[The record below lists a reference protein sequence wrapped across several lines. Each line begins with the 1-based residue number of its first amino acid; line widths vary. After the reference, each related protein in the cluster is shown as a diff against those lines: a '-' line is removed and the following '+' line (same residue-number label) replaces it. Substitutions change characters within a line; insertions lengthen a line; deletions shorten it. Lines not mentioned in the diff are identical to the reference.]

1 MMAQNLL
8 DKALKFD
15 FLTEEEGMFLYEHG
29 TTTELVFTANELR
42 KKHIPHGKVTW
53 LIDRN
58 VNITNLCVS
67 QCRFCNFCR
76 KSSDDDLFVT
86 SFEEYCRKTDELFK
100 LGGNQLLLQGGLHP
114 HLGLDYYC
122 DLFARLK
129 KEYPLLR
136 LHALG
141 PPEIVHL
148 ARMEN
153 LTYFEILT
161 ELVKSGLDSLPGAG
175 AEILDDRVRKL
186 ISPAKCSTDEW
197 LEVMR
202 IAHRMNLI
210 TSATMMIGH
219 LETLK
224 ERIRHLLLIRN
235 LQEEKPDGAIG
246 FIAFI
251 PWTFQ
256 DEGTVLR
263 EKYGVKNT
271 VSADEYLRTIA
282 ISRILLPNI
291 TNIQASWLTVGKDT
305 GQLCL
310 HAGANDF
317 GSIMIEENVVS
328 SAGASYKFDAEGIQR
343 AIIEA
348 GFIPVRRNQKYEHL
362 K

>member
-153 LTYFEILT
+153 LTYF
-161 ELVKSGLDSLPGAG
+161 
-175 AEILDDRVRKL
+175 
-186 ISPAKCSTDEW
+186 
-197 LEVMR
+197 
-202 IAHRMNLI
+202 
-210 TSATMMIGH
+210 
-219 LETLK
+219 
-224 ERIRHLLLIRN
+224 
-235 LQEEKPDGAIG
+235 
-246 FIAFI
+246 
-251 PWTFQ
+251 
-256 DEGTVLR
+256 
-263 EKYGVKNT
+263 
-271 VSADEYLRTIA
+271 
-282 ISRILLPNI
+282 
-291 TNIQASWLTVGKDT
+291 
-305 GQLCL
+305 
-310 HAGANDF
+310 
-317 GSIMIEENVVS
+317 
-328 SAGASYKFDAEGIQR
+328 
-343 AIIEA
+343 
-348 GFIPVRRNQKYEHL
+348 
-362 K
+362 